1 MAARR
6 PVVGTA
12 VGGTPELV
20 RDGANG
26 FLVPPGAP
34 PMLATRIMG
43 LLRNPTQAR
52 RMGEEG
58 RLLVE
63 REFGVEAMRQS
74 YDALYSGLVAEADGK
89 RARMAA

>member
-1 MAARR
+1 MPGTGGERR
-6 PVVGTA
+6 FSAQIEGY
-12 VGGTPELV
+12 
-20 RDGANG
+20 RDRQFR

-34 PMLATRIMG
+34 PLATRILA
-43 LLRNPTQAR
+43 LLRDPTQAR

-63 REFGVEAMRQS
+63 REFGVEALRQS
-74 YDALYSGLVAEADGK
+74 YDALYIGLVAEAGGK